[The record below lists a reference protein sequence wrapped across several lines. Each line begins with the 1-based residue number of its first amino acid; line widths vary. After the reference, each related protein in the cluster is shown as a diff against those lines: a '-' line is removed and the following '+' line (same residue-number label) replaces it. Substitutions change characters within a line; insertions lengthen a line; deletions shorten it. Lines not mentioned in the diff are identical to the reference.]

1 MARTD
6 LALYRRL
13 LREAW
18 PYWPLIAGLFLLS
31 LLSTPIALLVPLP
44 MKIIVDSVIG
54 AHPLPRFVD
63 ALLPPAMHSKNALL
77 ALMVAFLVA
86 IALISQLKE
95 LGVSLLRTYTG
106 EKLVLGFRG
115 RLFSHVQR
123 LSLSYH
129 DSKGSTDS
137 TYRIQWDAQSIQ
149 YVMIDG
155 FVPFITSGCTLAL
168 MLYVTVRL
176 DPPLAMVGLAISPV
190 LLVLMRI
197 YRRRLRGQAREA
209 KALDSAAQSVVQEV
223 LAGIRVVKAFG
234 QERREQERFV
244 SRSNAGMRARLRLA
258 FVENGFG
265 LLVGLTTAG
274 GTAAVVS
281 IGAHHVLSGRLT
293 LGDLLMVMAYLSQL
307 YEPLKTISKKS
318 ASLQSH
324 LASAERAF
332 ALLDHPPDVSERP
345 NARRLV
351 RATGAV
357 AFRHVSFAYD
367 GGSRVLHDVSFDVE
381 PGTRVGIT
389 GATGAGKTTLFSLLN
404 RFYDPTEGQILL
416 DGVDLREYRLA
427 DLRDQFA
434 IVLQDPVLFS
444 TSIGENIAYGRPGAS
459 DEEIVAAA
467 KAAGAH
473 DFIVRSRLGYES
485 RVGERGMQLSGGERQ
500 RIALARAYLKN
511 APILILDEPTSS
523 VDLRTEA
530 VILEALERLMRGRT
544 TFLITHRAS
553 ALTACDMRLH
563 LERGRLVEAT
573 PSLLRLQR

>member
-13 LREAW
+13 WREAR
-18 PYWPLIAGLFLLS
+18 PYWPHLAGMFLLS
-31 LLSTPIALLVPLP
+31 LLATPIALLVPLP
-44 MKIIVDSVIG
+44 MKIIVDSVLG
-54 AHPLPRFVD
+54 AHPLPRFIDV
-63 ALLPPAMHSKNALL
+63 LLPLAMHSKNALL
-77 ALMVAFLVA
+77 ALMVASLVA
-86 IALISQLKE
+86 IAVVSQLKE

-106 EKLVLGFRG
+106 EKLVLGFRT
-115 RLFSHVQR
+115 RLFRDVQR
-123 LSLSYH
+123 LSLAYH

-149 YVMIDG
+149 YIMIDG
-155 FVPFITSGCTLAL
+155 VVPFITSGCTLAL

-176 DPPLAMVGLAISPV
+176 DTQLAMVGLAISPV

-197 YRRRLRGQAREA
+197 YRRRLRGQAHA
-209 KALDSAAQSVVQEV
+209 VKALDSSAQSVVQEV

-234 QERREQERFV
+234 QEIREQERFV
-244 SRSNAGMRARLRLA
+244 SHSRAGIRARLQLA

-293 LGDLLMVMAYLSQL
+293 LGELLMVMAYLSQL

-467 KAAGAH
+467 EAAGAH
-473 DFIVRSRLGYES
+473 DFIVRSRQGYES
-485 RVGERGMQLSGGERQ
+485 RVGERGTQLSGGERQ

-544 TFLITHRAS
+544 TFLITHRVS
-553 ALTACDMRLH
+553 ALTACDMRLQ

-573 PSLLRLQR
+573 PSLLRQQR

>member
-1 MARTD
+1 M
-6 LALYRRL
+6 L
-13 LREAW
+13 
-18 PYWPLIAGLFLLS
+18 LLS
-31 LLSTPIALLVPLP
+31 LLATPIALLVPLP
-44 MKIIVDSVIG
+44 MKIIVDSVLG
-54 AHPLPRFVD
+54 SHPLPRFVD
-63 ALLPPAMHSKNALL
+63 VMLPPAMHSRNALL
-77 ALMVAFLVA
+77 ALMVGFLVA
-86 IALISQLKE
+86 IALVSQLKE

-106 EKLVLGFRG
+106 EKLVLGFAPRQ
-115 RLFSHVQR
+115 FCHVQA
-123 LSLSYH
+123 LWHGYH
-129 DSKGSTDS
+129 CSRGCTDS
-137 TYRIQWDAQSIQ
+137 TSRIQLDAQSIQ
-149 YVMIDG
+149 SIMIDG
-155 FVPFITSGCTLAL
+155 VVPFITSGCTLAL

-176 DPPLAMVGLAISPV
+176 DTQLAMVGLAISPV
-190 LLVLMRI
+190 ILVLMRI
-197 YRRRLRGQAREA
+197 YRRRLRGQAHA
-209 KALDSAAQSVVQEV
+209 VKALDSSAQSVVQEV

-234 QERREQERFV
+234 QEIREQERFV
-244 SRSNAGMRARLRLA
+244 SHSRAGIRARLQLA

-293 LGDLLMVMAYLSQL
+293 LGELLMVMAYLSQL
-307 YEPLKTISKKS
+307 YEPLKTISRKS

-332 ALLDHPPDVSERP
+332 ALLDHPPDVSEQP

-367 GGSRVLHDVSFDVE
+367 GGSGALHDVSFDIE

-389 GATGAGKTTLFSLLN
+389 GATGAGKTTLVSLLT

-444 TSIGENIAYGRPGAS
+444 TSVAENIAYGRPTAS

-473 DFIVRSRLGYES
+473 DFIVRSRQGYES

-553 ALTACDMRLH
+553 ALTACDTRLQ

-573 PSLLRLQR
+573 PSLLRQQR

>member
-1 MARTD
+1 MSHTD
-6 LALYRRL
+6 LAIYRRL
-13 LREAW
+13 LRDAW
-18 PYWPLIAGLFLLS
+18 PYWPHIAGIFLFS

-44 MKIIVDSVIG
+44 MKIVVDSVLG
-54 AHPLPRFVD
+54 SHPLPHFVD
-63 ALLPPAMHSKNALL
+63 VLLPPAMHSKNALL
-77 ALMVAFLVA
+77 AVMVALLVA
-86 IALISQLKE
+86 IALVSQLKE

-106 EKLVLGFRG
+106 EKLVLGFRT
-115 RLFSHVQR
+115 RLFCHVQR
-123 LSLSYH
+123 LSLFYH
-129 DSKGSTDS
+129 DSRGSADS

-149 YVMIDG
+149 YIMIDG
-155 FVPFITSGCTLAL
+155 LVPFLTSGCSLAL

-176 DPPLAMVGLAISPV
+176 DPQLAMVGVAISPV

-197 YRRRLRGQAREA
+197 YRRRLRGQARTVKE
-209 KALDSAAQSVVQEV
+209 LDSSAQSVVQEV

-234 QERREQERFV
+234 QEFREQERFV
-244 SRSNAGMRARLRLA
+244 SQSSAGVRARLRLA

-274 GTAAVVS
+274 GTAVVVS

-293 LGDLLMVMAYLSQL
+293 LGELLMVMAYLSQL

-345 NARRLV
+345 NGRRLV

-367 GGSRVLHDVSFDVE
+367 GASRVLHDVSFDVA
-381 PGTRVGIT
+381 PGTCVGIA
-389 GATGAGKTTLFSLLN
+389 GATGAGKTTLLSLLT

-416 DGVDLREYRLA
+416 DGVDLRDYRLA

-444 TSIGENIAYGRPGAS
+444 TSVGENIAYGRPTAS
-459 DEEIVAAA
+459 DEDIVAAA

-473 DFIVRSRLGYES
+473 DFIVRSRQGYGS

-511 APILILDEPTSS
+511 APILIFDEPTSS

-544 TFLITHRAS
+544 AFLITHRAS
-553 ALTACDMRLH
+553 ALTACDVRLQV
-563 LERGRLVEAT
+563 ERGRLVEAT
-573 PSLLRLQR
+573 PSLRCQKR

>member
-1 MARTD
+1 
-6 LALYRRL
+6 
-13 LREAW
+13 
-18 PYWPLIAGLFLLS
+18 
-31 LLSTPIALLVPLP
+31 V
-44 MKIIVDSVIG
+44 
-54 AHPLPRFVD
+54 
-63 ALLPPAMHSKNALL
+63 LLPPAMHSKNALL
-77 ALMVAFLVA
+77 AAMVVFLVA
-86 IALISQLKE
+86 IALVSQLKE
-95 LGVSLLRTYTG
+95 LGVSLLRAYTG
-106 EKLVLGFRG
+106 EKLVLGFRT
-115 RLFSHVQR
+115 RLFCHVQR
-123 LSLSYH
+123 LSLAYH

-149 YVMIDG
+149 YIMIDG
-155 FVPFITSGCTLAL
+155 FVPFVTSGCSLAL

-176 DPPLAMVGLAISPV
+176 DPQLAMIGLAISPI
-190 LLVLMRI
+190 LLLLMRI
-197 YRRRLRGQAREA
+197 YRRRLRGQARA
-209 KALDSAAQSVVQEV
+209 VKVLDSSAQSVVQEV

-234 QERREQERFV
+234 QESREQERFV
-244 SRSNAGMRARLRLA
+244 SQSSAGMRARLRLA
-258 FVENGFG
+258 FVENGFS

-293 LGDLLMVMAYLSQL
+293 LGELLMVMAYLSQL

-332 ALLDHPPDVSERP
+332 ALLDHPSDVSERP
-345 NARRLV
+345 NARRLAQ
-351 RATGAV
+351 ATGAM

-367 GGSRVLHDVSFDVE
+367 GSSRVLHDLSFEVA

-389 GATGAGKTTLFSLLN
+389 GATGAGKTTLLSLLT
-404 RFYDPTEGQILL
+404 RFYDPSEGQILL
-416 DGVDLREYRLA
+416 DGVDLRDYRLA

-444 TSIGENIAYGRPGAS
+444 ASVGENIAYGRPTAS

-473 DFIVRSRLGYES
+473 DFIVRSRQGYGS

-500 RIALARAYLKN
+500 RIALARAYLRN

-523 VDLRTEA
+523 LDLRTEA

-544 TFLITHRAS
+544 AFLITHRAS
-553 ALTACDMRLH
+553 ALTTCDTRLQ

-573 PSLLRLQR
+573 PSLLRREG

>member
-1 MARTD
+1 
-6 LALYRRL
+6 
-13 LREAW
+13 
-18 PYWPLIAGLFLLS
+18 
-31 LLSTPIALLVPLP
+31 
-44 MKIIVDSVIG
+44 
-54 AHPLPRFVD
+54 
-63 ALLPPAMHSKNALL
+63 
-77 ALMVAFLVA
+77 
-86 IALISQLKE
+86 
-95 LGVSLLRTYTG
+95 
-106 EKLVLGFRG
+106 
-115 RLFSHVQR
+115 
-123 LSLSYH
+123 
-129 DSKGSTDS
+129 
-137 TYRIQWDAQSIQ
+137 
-149 YVMIDG
+149 
-155 FVPFITSGCTLAL
+155 
-168 MLYVTVRL
+168 
-176 DPPLAMVGLAISPV
+176 
-190 LLVLMRI
+190 MRI

-234 QERREQERFV
+234 QELREQERFV
-244 SRSNAGMRARLRLA
+244 SHSNAGMRARLRLS

-293 LGDLLMVMAYLSQL
+293 LGGLLMVMAYLSQL

-367 GGSRVLHDVSFDVE
+367 GGSRGLHDVSFDVD

-389 GATGAGKTTLFSLLN
+389 GATGAGKTTLFSLLT

-467 KAAGAH
+467 RAAGAH
-473 DFIVRSRLGYES
+473 DFIVRSRQGYGS

-553 ALTACDMRLH
+553 ALTACDMRLQ

-573 PSLLRLQR
+573 PSLLRQQR

>member
-1 MARTD
+1 
-6 LALYRRL
+6 RRL
-13 LREAW
+13 LREAR
-18 PYWPLIAGLFLLS
+18 PYWPHFAGLFLRR

-63 ALLPPAMHSKNALL
+63 VLLPPAFHSRNALL

-86 IALISQLKE
+86 IALVSQLKE

-106 EKLVLGFRG
+106 EKLVLGFRA

-123 LSLSYH
+123 LSISYH

-149 YVMIDG
+149 YIMIDG
-155 FVPFITSGCTLAL
+155 FVPFITSGCSLAV

-176 DPPLAMVGLAISPV
+176 DPQLAMIGLAVSPV
-190 LLVLMRI
+190 LLLLMRI
-197 YRRRLRGQAREA
+197 YRRRLRGQARA
-209 KALDSAAQSVVQEV
+209 VKALDSSAQSVVQEV

-234 QERREQERFV
+234 QEIREQERFV
-244 SRSNAGMRARLRLA
+244 RHSSAGVRARLRLA

-293 LGDLLMVMAYLSQL
+293 LGELLMVMAYLSQL

-324 LASAERAF
+324 LVSAERAF
-332 ALLDHPPDVSERP
+332 ALLDHPADVSERP
-345 NARRLV
+345 NARRLA

-367 GGSRVLHDVSFDVE
+367 GGSGVLHDVSFDVA
-381 PGTRVGIT
+381 PGTYVGII
-389 GATGAGKTTLFSLLN
+389 GATGAGKTTLVSLLT

-416 DGVDLREYRLA
+416 DGVDVRDYRLA

-444 TSIGENIAYGRPGAS
+444 TSIGENIAYGRPGAG
-459 DEEIVAAA
+459 EGEVVAAA
-467 KAAGAH
+467 KAEIGRAH
-473 DFIVRSRLGYES
+473 
-485 RVGERGMQLSGGERQ
+485 
-500 RIALARAYLKN
+500 
-511 APILILDEPTSS
+511 
-523 VDLRTEA
+523 
-530 VILEALERLMRGRT
+530 
-544 TFLITHRAS
+544 
-553 ALTACDMRLH
+553 
-563 LERGRLVEAT
+563 
-573 PSLLRLQR
+573 

>member
-1 MARTD
+1 MSHTD
-6 LALYRRL
+6 LAIYRRL

-18 PYWPLIAGLFLLS
+18 PYWPHIAGIFLFS

-44 MKIIVDSVIG
+44 MKIVVDSVLG
-54 AHPLPRFVD
+54 SHPLPHFVD
-63 ALLPPAMHSKNALL
+63 VLLPPAMHSKNALL
-77 ALMVAFLVA
+77 AVMVALLVA
-86 IALISQLKE
+86 IALVSQLKE

-106 EKLVLGFRG
+106 EKLVLGFRT
-115 RLFSHVQR
+115 RLFCHVQR
-123 LSLSYH
+123 LSLFYH
-129 DSKGSTDS
+129 DSRGSADS

-149 YVMIDG
+149 YIMIDG
-155 FVPFITSGCTLAL
+155 LVPFLTSGCSLAL

-176 DPPLAMVGLAISPV
+176 DPQLAMVGVAISPV

-197 YRRRLRGQAREA
+197 YRRRLRGQARTVKE
-209 KALDSAAQSVVQEV
+209 LDSSAQSVVQEV

-234 QERREQERFV
+234 QEFREQERFV
-244 SRSNAGMRARLRLA
+244 SQSSAGVRARLRLA

-274 GTAAVVS
+274 GTAVVVS

-293 LGDLLMVMAYLSQL
+293 LGELLMVMAYLSQL

-345 NARRLV
+345 NGRRLV

-367 GGSRVLHDVSFDVE
+367 GASRVLHDVSFDVA
-381 PGTRVGIT
+381 PGTCVGIA
-389 GATGAGKTTLFSLLN
+389 GATGAG
-404 RFYDPTEGQILL
+404 EILL
-416 DGVDLREYRLA
+416 DGVDLRDYRLA

-444 TSIGENIAYGRPGAS
+444 TSVGENIAYGRPTAS

-473 DFIVRSRLGYES
+473 DFIVRSRQGYGS

-511 APILILDEPTSS
+511 APILIFDEPTSS

-553 ALTACDMRLH
+553 ALTACDIRLQV
-563 LERGRLVEAT
+563 ERGRLVEAT
-573 PSLLRLQR
+573 PSLRCQKR